1 MASRPPRA
9 AASRHAAGTLASTQA
24 VVAATAAATG
34 APGAMAS
41 SLTSTPG
48 GVCRSVMS
56 SSPVPGWTLLL
67 EGRQP
72 LLEVL
77 AARRELHGEGL
88 VVELVVE
95 CLAAAAVH
103 QPLGQAEGDGG
114 GLGEGRDQ

>member
-9 AASRHAAGTLASTQA
+9 AASRQVAGTLASTQT
-24 VVAATAAATG
+24 VVAATASSTA

-48 GVCRSVMS
+48 GVCRSVTS
-56 SSPVPGWTLLL
+56 SSPVLGRPLLL
-67 EGRQP
+67 EGGQT

-77 AARRELHGEGL
+77 AARGELHGERL

-95 CLAAAAVH
+95 RLAAAAVH
-103 QPLGQAEGDGG
+103 QPLGQAQGD
-114 GLGEGRDQ
+114 R